1 MERLFKIH
9 RPSIFLGL
17 IFSCFFAQGDN
28 NQVTPLYPV
37 GNSISL
43 NGTWKFKYIPS
54 STIGPDSLFYSK
66 NFDISKWD
74 HIKVPGHWELQGF
87 AEPNYKSVDEGTG
100 LYRTTFTGPA
110 SFAGK
115 QVFIRFEGV
124 QYAYEVYVNGK
135 KGGEWSSSY
144 NAASFNITDWV
155 QPGKENTLA
164 VRVSTRSKGY
174 QFDINDCWAL
184 SGIFRDVTLFSTPDL
199 YIDDYTVQTFLNN
212 DRSANIKIAVKLQD
226 EKKEISGSYLL
237 KAILNSPDG
246 KVVQEKSWVA
256 QTENSAE
263 LTVNFPELWTA
274 ETPSLYSLALLLLK
288 DGNEIQRVN
297 QKVGIREIKID
308 GTVLKLNGKALKL
321 RGVDHHD
328 LVPETGRTLTRKQ
341 ILDDMLLIK
350 RANINF
356 VRTSHYP
363 SDRRM
368 LDVCDSLG
376 LYVMCE
382 VPFGFGSGNLKD
394 STFQDILLRRAEAT
408 LLRDKNHPSVIIW
421 SVGNENP
428 MTPITEVT
436 GKFVK
441 KADPTR
447 PICYPQIGAYFL
459 ENYSTIPDFVDIYA
473 PHYRDAQW
481 VGDFAKNTNRPVIMT
496 EYAHALGLA
505 FGNMAD
511 IWKEMYRNESFAGG
525 AVWHFH
531 DQGILRKAEK
541 PVDTSQLAYDVWMD
555 SLNYYNTTLD
565 GADGI
570 VYVDRTPQTDYWQV
584 RKVYS
589 PVQVVEKEMNILQGK
604 QELNVTVY
612 NQYDFTDLNTL
623 AGTWELFRN
632 REMIQQDGLKINC
645 APHDTVRVSIPC
657 TIAENPENA
666 VWLLR
671 FRFRDFDGIPVVEHA
686 IRLSTGNQMKTI
698 QKAIR
703 EGLPAQTLKVV
714 NKNEGTTFKAKD
726 FTCTIH
732 KETMPVAL
740 VSRKRK
746 SELLNSEIYVRT
758 GRIPQM
764 ADVTVRDRFYPET
777 GDYYWEPHLLK
788 PLQITR
794 SEIKNTKEEYQVL
807 ANKTFRRGEQYPGQ
821 KIEAG
826 FLYTLKN
833 NGILE
838 LDYNL
843 SPENCTG
850 FFLEAGVSL
859 VLPAATD
866 QFLWLGDGPYV
877 SYPDK
882 NELNDFGIYQIHK
895 EDLNFNGN
903 RTNVEIAVLTD
914 RKGNGIA
921 LLGDQKNISVELR
934 EGRIVVSHNSIVSGA
949 GNKKNMPTVVSSAN
963 DISSITGKLE
973 IIPLVEGRWPEK
985 LKEIFGTEV
994 KPVIPF
1000 KPFYYSYDTSY

>member
-1 MERLFKIH
+1 MERLFRIH
-9 RPSIFLGL
+9 KWSIFKVL
-17 IFSCFFAQGDN
+17 IFFGFFAQGNN
-28 NQVTPLYPV
+28 NQITPLYPV

-54 STIGPDSLFYSK
+54 STIGPDSLFYSE
-66 NFDISKWD
+66 NFEVSKWD
-74 HIKVPGHWELQGF
+74 NIKVPGHWELQGF

-100 LYRTTFTGPA
+100 LYRTFFTVPA

-124 QYAYEVYVNGK
+124 QYAYEVHVNGQK
-135 KGGEWSSSY
+135 AGEWSSSY
-144 NAASFNITDWV
+144 NAASFNITDLV

-174 QFDINDCWAL
+174 QFDLNDCWAL
-184 SGIFRDVTLFSTPDL
+184 SGIFREVTLFSTPDL
-199 YIDDYTVQTFLNN
+199 YIDDYTVRTFLNN
-212 DRSANIKIAVKLQD
+212 DRSANIKISVKLQD

-237 KAILNSPDG
+237 RAKLNSPDG
-246 KVVQEKSWVA
+246 NVVQEKSWAA
-256 QTENSAE
+256 QIENSAE
-263 LTVNFPELWTA
+263 LIVTFPELWTA
-274 ETPSLYSLALLLLK
+274 ETPSLYSLELSLLK
-288 DGNEIQRVN
+288 DGSEIQRVN
-297 QKVGIREIKID
+297 QKVGIREIKIE
-308 GTVLKLNGKALKL
+308 GTVFRLNGKAIKL

-341 ILDDMLLIK
+341 ILGDLMLMK

-368 LDVCDSLG
+368 LDLCDSLG
-376 LYVMCE
+376 FYVVCE

-394 STFQDILLRRAEAT
+394 PTYQDILLKRAKAT
-408 LLRDKNHPSVIIW
+408 LLRDKNHPSIILW
-421 SVGNENP
+421 SIGNENP
-428 MTPITEVT
+428 LTPITEVT
-436 GKFVK
+436 GKYVK
-441 KADPTR
+441 QTDPTR
-447 PICYPQIGAYFL
+447 PICFPQMGGYFN
-459 ENYSTIPDFVDIYA
+459 ENYSIIPDFVDVYA
-473 PHYRDAQW
+473 PHYRNAQW
-481 VGDFAKNTNRPVIMT
+481 VKDFSKETNRPVIMT

-511 IWKEMYRNESFAGG
+511 IWKEMYRNEAFAGG

-531 DQGILRKAEK
+531 DQGILRKSEK
-541 PVDTSQLAYDVWMD
+541 PVDTGQLTYDVWID

-570 VYVDRTPQTDYWQV
+570 VYADRTPQIDYWQL

-589 PVQVVEKEMNILQGK
+589 PVQVIEKEMNIVQGK
-604 QELNVTVY
+604 QELNFTAY
-612 NQYDFTDLNTL
+612 NQYDFTDLNKL
-623 AGTWELFRN
+623 KGTWELVRN
-632 REMIQQDGLKINC
+632 RDIVQQGQLKMNC

-657 TIAENPENA
+657 TIAEDPENA

-671 FRFRDFDGIPVVEHA
+671 LCFSDFGGIQIVEHT
-686 IRLSTGNQMKTI
+686 IRLLDEDQMKTI
-698 QKAIR
+698 RKAIR
-703 EGLPAQTLKVV
+703 EGLPVQTMKVG
-714 NKNEGTTFKAKD
+714 KQTDGTIFKTKD

-732 KETMPVAL
+732 NGTMPVAFA
-740 VSRKRK
+740 SRKPK
-746 SELLNSEIYVRT
+746 AELLNSEIYVRT
-758 GRIPQM
+758 GRIPQIT
-764 ADVTVRDRFYPET
+764 DVTVRDQYYPET

-788 PLQITR
+788 PSQITR
-794 SEIKNTKEEYQVL
+794 SETKNTKEEFQIL
-807 ANKTFRRGEQYPGQ
+807 ANKTFRRGENYPGQ

-826 FLYTLKN
+826 LLYTLKN
-833 NGILE
+833 NGILTIHY
-838 LDYNL
+838 DL

-859 VLPAATD
+859 ILPVATD

-882 NELNDFGIYQIHK
+882 NELNDFGIHQVHK
-895 EDLNFNGN
+895 EDLHFNGN

-934 EGRIVVSHNSIVSGA
+934 ESRIVVSHNSIVSGA
-949 GNKKNMPTVVSSAN
+949 GNKKSMPTVVSPAS
-963 DISSITGKLE
+963 DISSINGKLE

-985 LKEIFGTEV
+985 LKEIFGTEI
-994 KPVIPF
+994 KPVVPF
-1000 KPFYYSYDTSY
+1000 KPFYYSYDSSH

>member
-1 MERLFKIH
+1 MKKILLQTGIILFLLLH
-9 RPSIFLGL
+9 GFLPKVAA
-17 IFSCFFAQGDN
+17 IRF
-28 NQVTPLYPV
+28 TPLYPV

-43 NGTWKFKYIPS
+43 NGIWKFKYIPS
-54 STIGPDSLFYSK
+54 SMIGPDSMFYPEG
-66 NFDISKWD
+66 FEVSKWD

-87 AEPNYKSVDEGTG
+87 AEPKYKSVDEGTG
-100 LYRTTFTGPA
+100 LYRTTFTVPE
-110 SFAGK
+110 SFRER

-124 QYAYEVYVNGK
+124 QYAYEVYVNGQK
-135 KGGEWSSSY
+135 AGEWSSSY
-144 NAASFNITDWV
+144 NAASFNITDLV

-174 QFDINDCWAL
+174 QFDLNDCWAL

-199 YIDDYTVQTFLNN
+199 HIDDFTVQTFLNN
-212 DRSANIKIAVKLQD
+212 DRSANIRIAVKLQD
-226 EKKEISGSYLL
+226 EKKEISGSYVL
-237 KAILNSPDG
+237 KAILNSPEG

-274 ETPSLYSLALLLLK
+274 ETPALYSLALSLLK

-297 QKVGIREIKID
+297 QKVGIREVKID

-328 LVPETGRTLTRKQ
+328 LVPETGRTLSREQ
-341 ILDDMLLIK
+341 ILNDLLLMK

-363 SDRRM
+363 SDRRT

-376 LYVMCE
+376 FYVICE
-382 VPFGFGSGNLKD
+382 VPFGFGNSFLED
-394 STFQDILLRRAEAT
+394 SSYQNILLTRAKAT
-408 LLRDKNHPSVIIW
+408 LLRDKNHPSVILW
-421 SVGNENP
+421 SLGNENP
-428 MTPITEVT
+428 VTPITNIT
-436 GKFVK
+436 AQYVK
-441 KADPTR
+441 TTDPTR
-447 PICYPQIGAYFL
+447 PVCYPQMGSYFN
-459 ENYSTIPDFVDIYA
+459 ENYQNIPDYMDVYA
-473 PHYRDAQW
+473 PHYRDAEW
-481 VGDFAKNTNRPVIMT
+481 VKSFAKETNRPVIMT

-505 FGNMAD
+505 FGNMAS
-511 IWKEMYRNESFAGG
+511 IWKEMFRNEAFAGG

-541 PVDTSQLAYDVWMD
+541 PVDTSQLAYDVWID

-570 VYVDRTPQTDYWQV
+570 VYADRTPQTDYWQV

-589 PVQVVEKEMNILQGK
+589 PVQVIEKEINVVQGK
-604 QELNVTVY
+604 QEVNVTVY
-612 NQYDFTDLNTL
+612 NQYDFTNLNTL
-623 AGTWELFRN
+623 SGTWELFRN
-632 REMIQQDGLKINC
+632 REVIQQGGLKINC

-671 FRFRDFDGIPVVEHA
+671 LRFSDPDRIPVFEHT
-686 IRLSTGNQMKTI
+686 IRLSTENQMEAI
-698 QKAIR
+698 FKAIR
-703 EGLPAQTLKVV
+703 EGLPVKHVKISGEDNETILK
-714 NKNEGTTFKAKD
+714 TKD
-726 FTCTIH
+726 FICTIH
-732 KETMPVAL
+732 DGTMPVSL

-746 SELLNSEIYVRT
+746 AELLNSEIYVRT

-764 ADVTVRDRFYPET
+764 ADVTVRDRFFPET

-788 PLQITR
+788 SSRTAV
-794 SEIKNTKEEYQVL
+794 SETKNTTDEYQVL
-807 ANKTFRRGEQYPGQ
+807 ANKTFRRGENFPGQ

-838 LDYNL
+838 LNYNL

-859 VLPAATD
+859 ILPATTD

-877 SYPDK
+877 SYPEK
-882 NELNDFGIYQIHK
+882 NELNDFGIHQIHK
-895 EDLNFNGN
+895 EDLNFKGN

-914 RKGNGIA
+914 RKGNGLA

-934 EGRIVVSHNSIVSGA
+934 NNQVVVSHNSIVSGV
-949 GNKKNMPTVVSSAN
+949 GNKKNMPTPVFPAN
-963 DISSITGKLE
+963 DISSISGKLE

-985 LKEIFGTEV
+985 LKEIFGAEI